1 MTFTKLIKL
10 SMKAMSF
17 SYRLLLAFCFVSFF
31 SCNKNERFL
40 ATNQFTSTIQIKSF
54 TVDPTM
60 TVNLIVD
67 DSSWKKMEVANLTY
81 LQTIYTQQFNMP
93 ESKKVHVK
101 IICNDTS
108 LIVDTLITLKSLNRF
123 YLIQFEKNKLPV
135 FSTSFDDDNIV
146 AADSGYINARFYLQ
160 LDSTDLSPLPSTLKL
175 QFYKIVGTVDD
186 HYEVKDTS
194 IELSNGHL
202 SSYIPLPDCSLKEDG
217 KDVWLGYKLID
228 PSTNTILQDFCYSN
242 ILFSVAQ
249 ISKNVG
255 GEFQT
260 FTFDYLPSE
269 PGCDFG
275 SPAEIYKL
283 KLLFGSK

>member
-1 MTFTKLIKL
+1 
-10 SMKAMSF
+10 MKAMSI
-17 SYRLLLAFCFVSFF
+17 SYRLLLAFCFLLLF
-31 SCNKNERFL
+31 SCNKNEHFL
-40 ATNQFTSTIQIKSF
+40 ATNQFKSTIQIKTF
-54 TVDPTM
+54 TVDPSLSI
-60 TVNLIVD
+60 NFIVD
-67 DSSWKKMEVANLTY
+67 DSSWQKIEVSNLPY
-81 LQTIYTQQFNMP
+81 LQTVYTQQFNMP
-93 ESKKVHVK
+93 ESDNAHVK

-135 FSTSFDDDNIV
+135 FSTSFGDDNIV

-242 ILFSVAQ
+242 VLFSVAQ

-260 FTFDYLPSE
+260 FTFDYLTSE

>member
-1 MTFTKLIKL
+1 MKLNPFCCRI
-10 SMKAMSF
+10 
-17 SYRLLLAFCFVSFF
+17 LLGLCFLFII
-31 SCNKNERFL
+31 SCNKNEHFL
-40 ATNQFTSTIQIKSF
+40 ATNQFTSTIQIKTF
-54 TVDPTM
+54 TVDSSLI
-60 TVNLIVD
+60 VNLIVD
-67 DSSWKKMEVANLTY
+67 DSSWQKIDVANLPY

-93 ESKKVHVK
+93 ESEKTHVK

-108 LIVDTLITLKSLNRF
+108 LIVDTMITLKSLNRF

-135 FSTSFDDDNIV
+135 FSTSFGDDNLV

-160 LDSTDLSPLPSTLKL
+160 LDSTDQSPFPSTVKL

-194 IELSNGHL
+194 VELSSGHL

-217 KDVWLGYKLID
+217 KDVWLGYKIID
-228 PSTNTILQDFCYSN
+228 PSNNSILQDFCYSN
-242 ILFSVAQ
+242 VLFSVAQ